1 MSGLAEADF
10 ALCELP
16 PMLRELVDVAGFAA
30 TVALAERFGGTEIVV
45 PAREPGPEWIVWQCA
60 GGEAAGK
67 IWRRYQGLRVYIP
80 KGDRALRCVR
90 NRQIVEAYRG
100 DATANRLAR
109 EFGLSSRRVSDILN
123 NPDSGGAG
131 DGRRR
136 RDPRQ
141 LAMEI

>member
-16 PMLRELVDVAGFAA
+16 PMLRELVDVVGLAA
-30 TVALAERFGGTEIVV
+30 AIALAERFGGTEITV
-45 PAREPGPEWIVWQCA
+45 PAREPGAEWSVWACV
-60 GGEAAGK
+60 GGEVAGK
-67 IWRRYQGLRVYIP
+67 LWRHYQGARIYIP

-90 NRQIVEAYRG
+90 NRRIVEAYRG

-109 EFGLSSRRVSDILN
+109 EFGLSSRRVSEILN

-136 RDPRQ
+136 QDSRQ